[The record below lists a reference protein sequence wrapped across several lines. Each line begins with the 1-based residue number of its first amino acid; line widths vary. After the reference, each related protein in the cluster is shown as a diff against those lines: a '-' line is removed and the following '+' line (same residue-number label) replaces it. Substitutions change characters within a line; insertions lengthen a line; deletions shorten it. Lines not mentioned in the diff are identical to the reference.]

1 MAAFYTLASALFIVV
16 SMYFYLWAYPRPY
29 PGIPHNK
36 SSAKRLWG
44 DLPEILAVAS
54 KTQDPAKY
62 VFAECRKLNSP
73 VIQLFLRPF
82 HPPIIFV
89 DDVREVKDILGMRT
103 KEFDRAP
110 STQAVF
116 APFLAHSS
124 ITKRTT
130 IEWRAQRRLWEGVMG
145 KDFLRRVAAPRMY
158 TCASELVELL
168 KVKAT
173 VADGRPFSCFEDFDL
188 AAFDVIW
195 TVIFGEELQAVDGE
209 RRGVIECA
217 GDIAQPKSKN
227 ELAILPVLHKP
238 EIYEAVSFFVK
249 SVEKTLKS
257 FNQALHHW
265 ALRKMPAFRRYWS
278 LKQNLVT
285 GLIKDTRAQLA
296 ALPEDQLDEFEDK
309 CAMGL
314 ALRRERL
321 AYNGKFEAC
330 PPTTQEIHDELFMF
344 LVAGHET
351 KAVTLSWTVKFLTT
365 NPSKQAK
372 LREILIS
379 ALPNGSQSSVED
391 ILNTPIHYLEATMEE
406 AVRLGNI
413 HPRLVRIATV
423 DTSILGYPIPKGAQV
438 VSSSYVG
445 EKPLAIPEE
454 QRSKRSQQSKVNFR
468 KYYEDGM
475 DNFVP
480 ERWLDE
486 KGEFDSHQYPT
497 LAFSAGP
504 RVCYGRALARQELR
518 ITLTLLILNFEFEAL
533 PEKFNSMEAHQ
544 RILRVPQQCFVRL
557 KPFQSTHV

>member
-1 MAAFYTLASALFIVV
+1 MAASYTLASALFIALFII
-16 SMYFYLWAYPRPY
+16 FYRWGYPRPY
-29 PGIPHNK
+29 PGIPHHK

-44 DLPEILAVAS
+44 DLPDVLAAVS

-62 VFAECRKLNSP
+62 VFTQCRKLNSP

-116 APFLAHSS
+116 APFLAQSS

-130 IEWRAQRRLWEGVMG
+130 VEWRAQRRLWEGVMG
-145 KDFLRRVAAPRMY
+145 RDFLRRVAAPRMY
-158 TCASELVELL
+158 TSASELVDLL
-168 KVKAT
+168 KEKAT

-195 TVIFGEELQAVDGE
+195 TVIFGEKLQAVDGE

-217 GDIAQPKSKN
+217 GNIAQPDSKD
-227 ELAILPVLHKP
+227 ELAFLPVLHKP
-238 EIYEAVSFFVK
+238 DIYEAVSFFVK

-257 FNQALHHW
+257 FNQPLHHW
-265 ALRKMPAFRRYWS
+265 ALRQMPAFRRYWS
-278 LKQNLVT
+278 LKQELVS

-296 ALPEDQLDEFEDK
+296 ALPEDKLDEFEDK

-351 KAVTLSWTVKFLTT
+351 KAVTLSWTVKFLTN

-372 LREILIS
+372 LRTVLQE
-379 ALPNGSQSSVED
+379 ALPNGAQSSVED

-406 AVRLGNI
+406 AIRMGNI

-445 EKPLAIPEE
+445 EKPLEIPEAE
-454 QRSKRSQQSKVNFR
+454 RSKRSQQSKVNFR

-475 DNFVP
+475 DKFMP
-480 ERWLDE
+480 ERWLGQD
-486 KGEFDSHQYPT
+486 GEFDSHQYPT

-504 RVCYGRALARQELR
+504 RVCYGSCPRA
-518 ITLTLLILNFEFEAL
+518 
-533 PEKFNSMEAHQ
+533 
-544 RILRVPQQCFVRL
+544 
-557 KPFQSTHV
+557 PFRPHASNTD